1 MRHLLCLSLVASCFA
16 LGACDKLTEKK
27 PEVEAL
33 PAIVPDL
40 PEVPTLPPPP
50 HPITYD
56 DGSYSVYGLRRKI
69 RDTIDQGIEV
79 TGTIVEIYEAPP
91 CTEKNEDDC
100 PKVLQPHVWIADT
113 PTESDRMNQLIVVG
127 YAINQKEVD
136 SAKRKAPKGAS
147 MSQGEMPIPVD
158 FAVGNKIKASGRFT
172 RISSGFNSSN
182 GLLEYSGHSTLDKPG
197 S

>member
-1 MRHLLCLSLVASCFA
+1 MRLIPILTLIAAFLTV
-16 LGACDKLTEKK
+16 GACDKLTEKK

-33 PAIVPDL
+33 PEIVPDL

-56 DGSYSVYGLRRKI
+56 DGTYSVYGLRRKI
-69 RDTIDQGIEV
+69 RDTIDNGVEV
-79 TGTIVEIYEAPP
+79 TGYIVEIYEAPP
-91 CTEKNEDDC
+91 CKEKKEEDC

-113 PTESDRMNQLIVVG
+113 PEESDRMNQLIVVG

-147 MSQGEMPIPVD
+147 MSGGEMPIPVD

-172 RISSGFNSSN
+172 RISSGFNSST
-182 GLLEYSGHSTLDKPG
+182 GLLEYSGHTTLAKP
-197 S
+197 SS